1 MLADPAR
8 FAAIRKL
15 LLEGDTGPEAWLLLR
30 DLDLAQPGEGLP
42 AYLLARQAQGRGA
55 WDTCRRFAAEALA
68 RSLPGAPFEEEARR
82 LRALCAARAGDAAAA
97 RAAYEEI
104 LKSPSEARR
113 LEAERALRR
122 L

>member
-1 MLADPAR
+1 
-8 FAAIRKL
+8 
-15 LLEGDTGPEAWLLLR
+15 LLR

-55 WDTCRRFAAEALA
+55 WDTCRRFVTETLS
-68 RSLPGAPFEEEARR
+68 RPLPGAAFEDEAKRM
-82 LRALCAARAGDAAAA
+82 RALCAARAGDVPTA
-97 RAAYEEI
+97 RAAYGELLE
-104 LKSPSEARR
+104 SPSEARR